1 MIITA
6 RIHGKAWP
14 ALTSEQR
21 KDEKSTFFWEKQ
33 PHKVCWENSGS
44 VQATPFHSGAYI
56 QSVSRGESGAG
67 THSSPYIHG
76 ALAISG
82 KVVGTEYCS
91 RVLLG
96 SWSWLMTHDVMESVS
111 FHFPHDAVKGE
122 DTKCP
127 SWEPVQLSFHSLQ
140 FTTLS

>member
-6 RIHGKAWP
+6 RTAKPDPRCLQNERKIKNQRSFEKNNLTKIAKKTLEVCRPLLSTLVLIFNLFSEERAGQARTHHHNIH
-14 ALTSEQR
+14 
-21 KDEKSTFFWEKQ
+21 D
-33 PHKVCWENSGS
+33 
-44 VQATPFHSGAYI
+44 
-56 QSVSRGESGAG
+56 
-67 THSSPYIHG
+67 

-82 KVVGTEYCS
+82 KAVGTEYCS

-96 SWSWLMTHDVMESVS
+96 SWSWLTTHDVMESVS

-127 SWEPVQLSFHSLQ
+127 NWEPVQLSSYSLQ